1 MGGYYALNDGLDKQI
16 SDAIKDHYMPV
27 NIDDKMSKNRQSQ
40 LLALA
45 DKFDN
50 LVILHHAGER
60 ATGSKDPMALRRSAI
75 SIIRIILEGKHKID
89 IIEMINFILSLVKN
103 STDNLADY
111 IVNFIEERFKYYLKD
126 KYDKKYLDSV
136 INLKQNPDI
145 YSLILKLEIIV
156 EFMNS
161 KKGLIVS
168 QIYNRV
174 VNILNNDILSSQ
186 NIDEKLFKQD
196 EEISLHK
203 SIDEI
208 YPQMEKFVFDSEY
221 NEALNM
227 ICGLE
232 SVTNNFFDNVLINS
246 DDVSITNNRKALL
259 YKLKALFDM
268 IGDFGFI
275 RRT

>member
-1 MGGYYALNDGLDKQI
+1 
-16 SDAIKDHYMPV
+16 
-27 NIDDKMSKNRQSQ
+27 
-40 LLALA
+40 
-45 DKFDN
+45 
-50 LVILHHAGER
+50 
-60 ATGSKDPMALRRSAI
+60 
-75 SIIRIILEGKHKID
+75 
-89 IIEMINFILSLVKN
+89 MINFILSLVKN